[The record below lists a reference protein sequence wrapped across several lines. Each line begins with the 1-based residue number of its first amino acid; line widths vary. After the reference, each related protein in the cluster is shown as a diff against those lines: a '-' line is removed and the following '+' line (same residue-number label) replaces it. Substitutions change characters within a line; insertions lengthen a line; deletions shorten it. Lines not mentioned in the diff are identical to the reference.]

1 MPPSRDAILALWL
14 GILLSATCFFKLVA
28 TSVPAASPPPS
39 DPAEAWF
46 HGLRLGPPIEAAAL
60 LRPSQEGA
68 APAAVFAAS
77 LPAPG
82 GEPPQ
87 EYLRRSTFMRP
98 AVHYPPAN
106 ARLFATLSHRP
117 RVDYFPSLL
126 SVEECDLLAAAALP
140 LLQADRGSSAGGT
153 DSSASLALPLKGPLG
168 LVSSRLANLTRNEW
182 HEPVVVRRRRAAA
195 AGAAHGADA
204 DAADPAAAR
213 CDYTDPG
220 DSARPVTSNR
230 VACFTFFLGG
240 TAVAAE
246 AEAEAEAEAAG
257 GELAFP
263 RAGGGDGG
271 GADVV
276 PPVSSAPL
284 RVRPRR
290 GAGVL
295 HYVMRGDYSLDPFSL
310 NGWTPVVRG
319 ELWTATV
326 CHRTHTPSGYGYV
339 S

>member
-14 GILLSATCFFKLVA
+14 GILLSVTGFFKLVA
-28 TSVPAASPPPS
+28 TGAPAVSPPPS
-39 DPAEAWF
+39 SSSEDWF

-60 LRPSQEGA
+60 LRPSQPSLQAAEGGA
-68 APAAVFAAS
+68 SAAVFAAS

-82 GEPPQ
+82 VGPPQ

-98 AVHYPPAN
+98 AVRYPPPN

-126 SVEECDLLAAAALP
+126 STEECDLLAAAALP
-140 LLQADRGSSAGGT
+140 LLQADDGSAGA
-153 DSSASLALPLKGPLG
+153 DCSASLALPVKGPLG
-168 LVSSRLANLTRNEW
+168 LVSSRIANLTHNEW
-182 HEPVVVRRRRAAA
+182 HELVVVRRRRAAA
-195 AGAAHGADA
+195 AGAAHAVDA
-204 DAADPAAAR
+204 TGPAVR

-220 DSARPVTSNR
+220 GSARPVTSNR

-240 TAVAAE
+240 AT
-246 AEAEAEAEAAG
+246 AEAEAEAADLAG
-257 GELAFP
+257 GELGFP

-326 CHRTHTPSGYGYV
+326 CHRTHTPPGYGYV
-339 S
+339 K